1 MARALPPTS
10 LHRSDLIRALT
21 DLAVLDVGA
30 SGNAF
35 AEKLAEWLGLN
46 DAITLRAIHTT
57 TPQGNLAQA
66 DPRSGA
72 TLRDVFL
79 QAKAA
84 LSDSITQTLS
94 AKGTRP
100 RLALPVLAPTV
111 PLDAASAYEP
121 FRRYH
126 LAQQR
131 QMEARIGPMRA
142 EVRHSLGL
150 ASPALRTLAEL
161 DAVFDRVLCDQEG
174 KLLARLPALMAQRFM
189 QLHKMH
195 LHTLAQTQ
203 QADQAAFWMAPGGW
217 LGRFCHELQTVLLAE
232 LDFRLQP
239 TLGLIEALNP
249 TNTPTQ

>member
-1 MARALPPTS
+1 MARALTPTN

-21 DLAVLDVGA
+21 DLAVLDVGE

-57 TPQGNLAQA
+57 TQQGNLAKA

-72 TLRDVFL
+72 AMRDAFS

-94 AKGTRP
+94 AKGTRT

-126 LAQQR
+126 LAHQR
-131 QMEARIGPMRA
+131 HMDSRIGPMRTD
-142 EVRHSLGL
+142 VRHSLGL
-150 ASPALRTLAEL
+150 ASPALRSLAEL
-161 DAVFDRVLCDQEG
+161 DAVFDRVLREQEG
-174 KLLARLPALMAQRFM
+174 KLLARLPSLMAQRFG
-189 QLHKMH
+189 QLHKLH

-203 QADQAAFWMAPGGW
+203 QADQPAFWMAPGGW

-249 TNTPTQ
+249 TNTPPQ